1 MIRIFLRTPDGQRHA
16 NPSLE
21 DIPAALAQQGA
32 LLWVDFQAEPPAI
45 CEPIFLN
52 TFGFHPLAVEDALQ
66 QTHVPRVD
74 DWSQYLYIV
83 LSALALDPHD
93 LESQLQVQ
101 ELDLFLGHNFLV
113 THHDEPIAAVDRTWT
128 AVHRDERHAGMGPD
142 HLLYR
147 LVDDLVAS
155 FMPIVEGIDS
165 AIDEVEDSIFSE
177 PRPQTVARIFT
188 LKRILLQMRRVLIP
202 QREVLNKLARDDY
215 PVIDAPD
222 RVFFRDVY
230 DHLVRLH
237 DINESLRDLVSGT
250 LDVYLSVVNNRMND
264 VMKILTVIT
273 TLFMPISF
281 LAGFFGMNFFEPT
294 RASQGW
300 TEPTVL
306 VLTLIVMI
314 SSPIAMYFWIQ
325 KRGWL

>member
-16 NPSLE
+16 NPSIE
-21 DIPAALAQQGA
+21 FIPAALAQKGA
-32 LLWVDFQAEPPAI
+32 LLWVDFQAEPPST
-45 CEPIFLN
+45 CEPILLN
-52 TFGFHPLAVEDALQ
+52 TFGFHPLAVDDALSEI
-66 QTHVPRVD
+66 HVPRVD
-74 DWSQYLYIV
+74 DWSEYLFVV
-83 LSALALDPHD
+83 LSTFSIDMSDHNSH
-93 LESQLQVQ
+93 LEIQ
-101 ELDLFLGHNFLV
+101 ELDVFLGHNYLV
-113 THHDEPIAAVDRTWT
+113 THHDEPIASVDRTWT
-128 AVHRDERHAGMGPD
+128 AVQRDERHAGMGPD

-147 LVDDLVAS
+147 LVDDLVNS
-155 FMPIVEGIDS
+155 FMPIVEEIDI
-165 AIDEVEDSIFSE
+165 AIDEVEDSIFNE
-177 PRPQTVARIFT
+177 PRPQTLSRIFT
-188 LKRILLQMRRVLIP
+188 LKRILLQMRRILTP

-222 RVFFRDVY
+222 RIFFRDVY

-294 RASQGW
+294 IAFEGW
-300 TEPTVL
+300 TGATTFAI
-306 VLTLIVMI
+306 TLIIMI